1 MGDFLLCIAQYLLI
15 MVVLAAIG
23 GLGGFIGVRLRR
35 KKDAKIAAQTQA
47 ASKTTE
53 E

>member
-23 GLGGFIGVRLRR
+23 GLGGFIGVCLRR
-35 KKDAKIAAQTQA
+35 KKDAKTAAQTQA